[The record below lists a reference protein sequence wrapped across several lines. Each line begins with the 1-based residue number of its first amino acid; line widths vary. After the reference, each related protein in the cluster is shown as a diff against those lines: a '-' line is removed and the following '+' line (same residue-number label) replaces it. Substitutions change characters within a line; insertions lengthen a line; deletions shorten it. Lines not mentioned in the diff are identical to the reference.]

1 MAEIDYQN
9 IVDAYAKAIDA
20 AEVAALL
27 FLEGKIKFRVH
38 NKGQKPEGAQIG
50 TYRPF
55 TIKKRKER
63 GRQVNYVDLQFEGN
77 LIKGYTVGKAAD
89 NNANALG
96 FINEVETQKAI
107 DNEQRFGAPIFAPS
121 DAEIETALKSYNA
134 VLNAKLK
141 DALQ

>member
-1 MAEIDYQN
+1 MAEINYQN
-9 IVDAYAKAIDA
+9 IVDAYAKAIND

-38 NKGQKPEGAQIG
+38 NRGQKSEGDQIG

-77 LIKGYTVGKAAD
+77 LIKGYKVGKASD

-96 FINEVETQKAI
+96 FINDVETQKAV
-107 DNEQRFGAPIFAPS
+107 DNEQRFGGPIFSPPS
-121 DAEIETALKSYNA
+121 SEIDAAMQSYTA